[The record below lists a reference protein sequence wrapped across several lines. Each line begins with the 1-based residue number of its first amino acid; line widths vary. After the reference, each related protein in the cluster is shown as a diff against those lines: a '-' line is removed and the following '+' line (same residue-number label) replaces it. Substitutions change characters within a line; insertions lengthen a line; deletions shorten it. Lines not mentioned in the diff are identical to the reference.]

1 MKRFKIVLVLLITS
15 LILSCDTDRDDI
27 SRTQAEVNEL
37 NLIVRTGEWEITN
50 FTLNNEENTANYS
63 DYFFRFEEANH
74 LTAISQ
80 VDEVTGTWRVNS
92 DSGDEYDPYNDV
104 DFHIFF
110 DSSGKLG
117 ELANNYDI
125 ISASNSEIKLQL
137 AANAIGNTAFLT
149 FRKN

>member
-63 DYFFRFEEANH
+63 DYFFRFEEVNH
-74 LTAISQ
+74 LT
-80 VDEVTGTWRVNS
+80 D
-92 DSGDEYDPYNDV
+92 
-104 DFHIFF
+104 
-110 DSSGKLG
+110 
-117 ELANNYDI
+117 
-125 ISASNSEIKLQL
+125 
-137 AANAIGNTAFLT
+137 
-149 FRKN
+149 RKSVV